1 MFAVFMSPLHMHAL
15 CCAGWCKAL
24 LHLQGIWRQT
34 GQKNMW
40 NWYWIEVI
48 DYRTQSAARILV
60 TPTPYEELESY
71 CFDPFKRGGP
81 VYCEGANYEQKYWAL
96 RRTARFSGQG
106 TFELTVEFLR
116 ESSYE

>member
-1 MFAVFMSPLHMHAL
+1 MHAL

-34 GQKNMW
+34 GQKIMW

-71 CFDPFKRGGP
+71 RFDPFKRGGP

-116 ESSYE
+116 ESSYT

>member
-1 MFAVFMSPLHMHAL
+1 MKF
-15 CCAGWCKAL
+15 
-24 LHLQGIWRQT
+24 LQGPNRSLREEVTIWRQT

-71 CFDPFKRGGP
+71 RFDPFKRGGP